1 MSLTHED
8 LLSMSQLLDCKLQ
21 PLTDRIKNVE
31 LLLENDILPRI
42 SRASLSAE
50 TGGIIN
56 LPQ

>member
-42 SRASLSAE
+42 SRAALSAE